1 MTTDPDRAIC
11 SVCRQ
16 EFPINRLNSWYE
28 IRPSISRLIAVDVPG
43 WDATCHICRDDL
55 MVYRQ
60 RLLNGLLADEEGEL
74 GEMEARVATALAKG
88 ELLTP
93 DTLEEPEASRF
104 GERMADRVAKW
115 GGSWGFIFAFLG
127 VIVLWMIVNTA
138 GLLHQP
144 FDPYP
149 YILLNLVL
157 SCLAAF
163 QAPVIM
169 MSQRRQEAKDRQR
182 SQNDYVVNLKAE
194 IELRQLH
201 EKMDHQMAHQ
211 WQRLLE
217 VQQIQIDL
225 LKDLRRQVTEK

>member
-1 MTTDPDRAIC
+1 
-11 SVCRQ
+11 
-16 EFPINRLNSWYE
+16 
-28 IRPSISRLIAVDVPG
+28 
-43 WDATCHICRDDL
+43 
-55 MVYRQ
+55 
-60 RLLNGLLADEEGEL
+60 
-74 GEMEARVATALAKG
+74 
-88 ELLTP
+88 
-93 DTLEEPEASRF
+93 
-104 GERMADRVAKW
+104 MADRVAKW

>member
-169 MSQRRQEAKDRQR
+169 MSQRRQGGKGPSAFAERLCRQPQGR
-182 SQNDYVVNLKAE
+182 NRTASAARENGPSDGPS
-194 IELRQLH
+194 
-201 EKMDHQMAHQ
+201 MAAPA
-211 WQRLLE
+211 
-217 VQQIQIDL
+217 
-225 LKDLRRQVTEK
+225 

>member
-1 MTTDPDRAIC
+1 MTTDPDHAIC

-28 IRPSISRLIAVDVPG
+28 VRPSISRLIAVDVPG

-182 SQNDYVVNLKAE
+182 SQNDYIVNLKTE
-194 IELRQLH
+194 IELRQIH
-201 EKMDHQMAHQ
+201 EKIDHQIARQ
-211 WQRLLE
+211 WQRMLE

-225 LKDLRRQVTEK
+225 LKDLRR